1 MEIRE
6 IEILLQAFNATNLTK
21 MAYAK
26 EGFSLVLERL
36 ADKPAAAEAHIM
48 NQPAAAPAGVPV
60 PEQIQT
66 IPSAPAPVFT
76 SPSAHASAP
85 VEAAVPAIPAA
96 PAASPADLIKAPL
109 VGVFYNAPAPDAA
122 PFVSIGQSIK
132 KGQTLC
138 IIEAMKVMNEI
149 QAEWDGIVDQILV
162 IPEDIVEYGQ
172 PLFVIRR
179 LG

>member
-1 MEIRE
+1 METRE

-26 EGFSLVLERL
+26 EGFSLVLERQ

-48 NQPAAAPAGVPV
+48 SQTTVPPAGVPV
-60 PEQIQT
+60 SEQIQT
-66 IPSAPAPVFT
+66 IPSAPA
-76 SPSAHASAP
+76 S
-85 VEAAVPAIPAA
+85 VEAAAPAIHAA
-96 PAASPADLIKAPL
+96 TTASPADLIKAPL

-122 PFVSIGQSIK
+122 PFVSIGQSVK

>member
-26 EGFSLVLERL
+26 EGFSLVLERQ

-48 NQPAAAPAGVPV
+48 NQPAAAPA
-60 PEQIQT
+60 
-66 IPSAPAPVFT
+66 PVFT

-85 VEAAVPAIPAA
+85 AEAAAPAIPAA

-162 IPEDIVEYGQ
+162 EPEDIVEYGQ